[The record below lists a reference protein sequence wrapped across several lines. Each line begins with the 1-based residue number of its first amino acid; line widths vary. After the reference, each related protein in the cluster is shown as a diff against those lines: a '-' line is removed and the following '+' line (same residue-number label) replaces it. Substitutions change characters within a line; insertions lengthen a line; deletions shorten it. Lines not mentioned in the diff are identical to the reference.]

1 MNGILAAVSQR
12 EFLTAGQ
19 IKEFVRQHDE
29 KLQQDLY
36 GRKANANPA
45 ILPHDL
51 RVILIFIEEK
61 LQTWLVADS
70 MTAYCVLDDR
80 RREEPRVRL
89 TTSLADALPVQVEEI
104 RVGTWA
110 AKAGVLHF
118 GNNPSEW
125 MYSKNLFAY
134 EDVQA
139 TVTRFLSD
147 NDGCPAQTAAPQ
159 APQPAPVRDT
169 SDRR

>member
-45 ILPHDL
+45 VLPHDL
-51 RVILIFIEEK
+51 RVMLILIEEK

-70 MTAYCVLDDR
+70 MTAYFVLD
-80 RREEPRVRL
+80 
-89 TTSLADALPVQVEEI
+89 
-104 RVGTWA
+104 
-110 AKAGVLHF
+110 
-118 GNNPSEW
+118 
-125 MYSKNLFAY
+125 
-134 EDVQA
+134 
-139 TVTRFLSD
+139 
-147 NDGCPAQTAAPQ
+147 
-159 APQPAPVRDT
+159 
-169 SDRR
+169 